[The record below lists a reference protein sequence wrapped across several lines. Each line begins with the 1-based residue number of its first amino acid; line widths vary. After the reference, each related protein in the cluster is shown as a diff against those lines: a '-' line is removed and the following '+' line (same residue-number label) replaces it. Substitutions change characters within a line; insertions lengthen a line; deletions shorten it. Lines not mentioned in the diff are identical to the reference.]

1 VQAQVVLGHHVVAEV
16 EDFLQVVA
24 GVDMQQGE
32 RQRRRPEGLDRQVQ
46 QHGGVL
52 TAREENDRAFELA
65 GYLSEDVD
73 RFGLEGVESIELCAV
88 ELRP

>member
-1 VQAQVVLGHHVVAEV
+1 MQAQVVLGHHVVAEV

-52 TAREENDRAFELA
+52 TAREENDRAFEFA
-65 GYLSEDVD
+65 GHLSEDVD